1 MKIFFGAFI
10 TLFFILPVHACNSSV
25 KSEQKILADN
35 VNFNLDYEIID
46 EKAIFKVTVTGLN
59 EQLYLVDNNNIR
71 YYGKDKDSFV
81 IDNLVGGTKYKFTI
95 YSDAYNF
102 CDFGSL
108 TSKTITTPVYNR
120 YYKDDLCLK
129 HKDSNLCN
137 RWGSIEIKYEDLKK
151 ELEKS
156 ETNTTIEPTVS
167 TNNNYSGYL
176 GIFITLIIII
186 SSFIIVFIKRKNV
199 GF

>member
-1 MKIFFGAFI
+1 M
-10 TLFFILPVHACNSSV
+10 
-25 KSEQKILADN
+25 
-35 VNFNLDYEIID
+35 
-46 EKAIFKVTVTGLN
+46 
-59 EQLYLVDNNNIR
+59 
-71 YYGKDKDSFV
+71 
-81 IDNLVGGTKYKFTI
+81 
-95 YSDAYNF
+95 
-102 CDFGSL
+102 
-108 TSKTITTPVYNR
+108 
-120 YYKDDLCLK
+120 
-129 HKDSNLCN
+129 CN

>member
-10 TLFFILPVHACNSSV
+10 TLFFILPVHACNSSI

-59 EQLYLVDNNNIR
+59 EQLYLVDNNDRR
-71 YYGKDKDSFV
+71 YYGKDSESFV

-108 TSKTITTPVYNR
+108 TSKTIIKPIYNR
-120 YYKDDLCLK
+120 YYIFDLCL
-129 HKDSNLCN
+129 
-137 RWGSIEIKYEDLKK
+137 
-151 ELEKS
+151 
-156 ETNTTIEPTVS
+156 
-167 TNNNYSGYL
+167 
-176 GIFITLIIII
+176 
-186 SSFIIVFIKRKNV
+186 
-199 GF
+199 